1 MGSFCFAL
9 GVDPTYREITGA
21 WLSEEPYGVIHRLA
35 SSGEVRGIARL
46 VFGWC
51 FEQIPNIRVD
61 THADNQVMQSLLSR
75 LGFVVCGTIIA
86 GDGYPRIAYQRL
98 FRGGLVRP

>member
-1 MGSFCFAL
+1 MGCGPYVLFCTL
-9 GVDPTYREITGA
+9 RYPPLT
-21 WLSEEPYGVIHRLA
+21 WLSDEPYGTIHRLA

-61 THADNQVMQSLLSR
+61 THADNQVMQSLLTR

-98 FRGGLVRP
+98 LRGG

>member
-1 MGSFCFAL
+1 MAIGE
-9 GVDPTYREITGA
+9 DPTYREITGA

-35 SSGEVRGIARL
+35 SSGEVGGIARL

-61 THADNQVMQSLLSR
+61 THADNQVMQSLLTH

-98 FRGGLVRP
+98 FRGG